1 MKRKG
6 NVLPSV
12 AFLLVD
18 DLLCDQTADF
28 VQRQADRGSSSWSF
42 RKTGTQ
48 GGAGGVLR
56 SMVVNGSDLELA
68 AA

>member
-1 MKRKG
+1 MCYLR
-6 NVLPSV
+6 
-12 AFLLVD
+12 LLSC
-18 DLLCDQTADF
+18 LLMTYYCDRTADF
-28 VQRQADRGSSSWSF
+28 MQRQADRGSSSWSF

-56 SMVVNGSDLELA
+56 SMVVSGSDLELA